1 MLTHLHVKNL
11 AVVEDIEVDFSEGL
25 NIITGETGAGKSV
38 IIGSVNL
45 ALGGKINAGMIRDGA
60 PYALVEIVFSV
71 SEREAEALKQYDI
84 YPEDGQVI
92 ISRKIMNGRSTN
104 RVNGETVT
112 VAMLKKIS
120 GGLIDIH
127 GQHEHQSLLYPEN
140 HLLIVDRFDR
150 DAIYPVKEK
159 VAELYSEYVAVKK
172 EYDTMCVSE
181 EERSRELA
189 FLEFERGEIEEAAVV
204 AGEEEELE
212 ATYRKLKNSGNVLK
226 AVSEAYGYTKEG
238 SYNAGNLIS
247 DALGALNEVAGYDE
261 AVDDYIRSLI
271 DVDNILEDINH
282 ELSSYISRYSFDDEL
297 FEQTE
302 KRLDFI
308 RKLFAKY
315 GGTYE
320 RMEEHYNEVIERY
333 RLLSE
338 YEKNSAILEEKL
350 GSIKEELD
358 AFSKKLTLLRRESAG
373 KLCKLT
379 RDALES
385 LNFLNVNF
393 DIEVNSDR
401 EYSANG
407 TDRAEFLISTNP
419 GEAVRPLADIAS
431 GGELSRIMLAIKSV
445 LADKDSINTLVFDE
459 IDAGIS
465 GRTAQMVSEKLA
477 YISRNHQ
484 VICITHLAQIASMAD
499 AHYLIEKHQTEDGRT
514 KTLISLLDE
523 KKSEGELARILGG
536 AKITDLVITSAA
548 EMKKL
553 AKQWKENL

>member
-338 YEKNSAILEEKL
+338 YEKNSAVLEEKL
-350 GSIKEELD
+350 GGIKEELD
-358 AFSKKLTLLRRESAG
+358 AFYKKLTLLRRESAG

>member
-514 KTLISLLDE
+514 KTIISLLDE
-523 KKSEGELARILGG
+523 KRSEGELARILGG

>member
-60 PYALVEIVFSV
+60 PYALVEIVFLV

-92 ISRKIMNGRSTN
+92 ITRKIMNGRSTN
-104 RVNGETVT
+104 RVNGEIVT

-338 YEKNSAILEEKL
+338 YEKNSAVLEEKL
-350 GSIKEELD
+350 GGIKEELD
-358 AFSKKLTLLRRESAG
+358 AFSEKLTLLRRESAG

>member
-350 GSIKEELD
+350 GGIKEELD

-419 GEAVRPLADIAS
+419 GETVRPLADIAS

>member
-338 YEKNSAILEEKL
+338 YEKNSAILEERL
-350 GSIKEELD
+350 GGIKEELD
-358 AFSKKLTLLRRESAG
+358 AFSRKLTLLRRESAG

>member
-120 GGLIDIH
+120 RGLIDIH

-159 VAELYSEYVAVKK
+159 VAELYSEYVSVKK

-350 GSIKEELD
+350 GGIKEELD

>member
-60 PYALVEIVFSV
+60 PYALVEIVFLV
-71 SEREAEALKQYDI
+71 SEREAEALKQYGI

-350 GSIKEELD
+350 GGIKEELD

-373 KLCKLT
+373 RLCKLT

>member
-350 GSIKEELD
+350 GGIKEELD

-459 IDAGIS
+459 IDVGIS

>member
-477 YISRNHQ
+477 YISRNRQ

>member
-358 AFSKKLTLLRRESAG
+358 AFSRKLTLLRRESAG

>member
-159 VAELYSEYVAVKK
+159 VAELYSEYVSVKK

-350 GSIKEELD
+350 GGIKEELD

-373 KLCKLT
+373 RLCRLT

-477 YISRNHQ
+477 YISRKHQ

>member
-60 PYALVEIVFSV
+60 PYALVEIVFLV
-71 SEREAEALKQYDI
+71 SEREAEALKQYGI

-338 YEKNSAILEEKL
+338 YEKNSAVLEEKL
-350 GSIKEELD
+350 GGIKEELD
-358 AFSKKLTLLRRESAG
+358 AFYKKLTLLRRESAG

>member
-204 AGEEEELE
+204 TGEEEELE

-350 GSIKEELD
+350 GGIKEELD

>member
-350 GSIKEELD
+350 GGIKEELD
-358 AFSKKLTLLRRESAG
+358 AFYKKLTLLRRESAG

-523 KKSEGELARILGG
+523 KRSEGELARILGG

>member
-261 AVDDYIRSLI
+261 VVDDYIRSLI

-350 GSIKEELD
+350 GGIKEELD

>member
-350 GSIKEELD
+350 GGIKEELD

-445 LADKDSINTLVFDE
+445 LADKDSIDTLVFDE

>member
-60 PYALVEIVFSV
+60 PYALVEIVFLV

-338 YEKNSAILEEKL
+338 YEKNSAVLEEKL
-350 GSIKEELD
+350 GGIKEELD

-445 LADKDSINTLVFDE
+445 LADKDSVNTLVFDE

>member
-60 PYALVEIVFSV
+60 PYALVEIVFLV

-127 GQHEHQSLLYPEN
+127 GQHEHQSLLYAEN

-338 YEKNSAILEEKL
+338 YEKNSAVLEEKL
-350 GSIKEELD
+350 GGIKEELD

>member
-11 AVVEDIEVDFSEGL
+11 AGVEDIEVDFSEGL

-282 ELSSYISRYSFDDEL
+282 ELSSYISRYSFDDEI

>member
-150 DAIYPVKEK
+150 DAIYPVKGK
-159 VAELYSEYVAVKK
+159 VAELYSEYVSVKK

-320 RMEEHYNEVIERY
+320 RMEEHYNEVIERC

-350 GSIKEELD
+350 GGIKEELD
-358 AFSKKLTLLRRESAG
+358 AFSKKLTLLRRETAG

>member
-338 YEKNSAILEEKL
+338 YEKNSAILDEKL

-553 AKQWKENL
+553 AKQWKKNL

>member
-60 PYALVEIVFSV
+60 PYALVEIVFLV
-71 SEREAEALKQYDI
+71 SEREAEALKQYGI

-338 YEKNSAILEEKL
+338 YEKNSAVLEEKL
-350 GSIKEELD
+350 GGIKEELD

-514 KTLISLLDE
+514 KTFISLLDE

>member
-120 GGLIDIH
+120 EGLIDIH

-159 VAELYSEYVAVKK
+159 VAELYSEYVSVKK

-350 GSIKEELD
+350 GGIKEELD

>member
-45 ALGGKINAGMIRDGA
+45 ALGGKINVGMIRDGA

-350 GSIKEELD
+350 GGIKEELD

>member
-45 ALGGKINAGMIRDGA
+45 ALGDKINAGMIRDGA

-159 VAELYSEYVAVKK
+159 VAELYSEYVSVKK

-204 AGEEEELE
+204 AGEEEKLE

-350 GSIKEELD
+350 GGIKEELD

>member
-127 GQHEHQSLLYPEN
+127 GQHEHQSLLYSEN

-350 GSIKEELD
+350 GGIKEELD

>member
-159 VAELYSEYVAVKK
+159 VAELYSEYVSVKK

-302 KRLDFI
+302 RRLDFI

>member
-393 DIEVNSDR
+393 DVEVNSDR

-553 AKQWKENL
+553 AKQWKKNL

>member
-159 VAELYSEYVAVKK
+159 VAELYSEYVDVKK

>member
-350 GSIKEELD
+350 GSIKEEFD

>member
-60 PYALVEIVFSV
+60 PYAFVEIVFLV

-159 VAELYSEYVAVKK
+159 VAELYSEYVTVKK

-338 YEKNSAILEEKL
+338 YEKNSAVLEEKL
-350 GSIKEELD
+350 GGIKEELD

>member
-140 HLLIVDRFDR
+140 HHLIVDRFDR

>member
-127 GQHEHQSLLYPEN
+127 GQHEHQSLHYPEN

-247 DALGALNEVAGYDE
+247 DALGALNEVAGYNE

-350 GSIKEELD
+350 GGIKEELD

>member
-350 GSIKEELD
+350 GGIKEELD
-358 AFSKKLTLLRRESAG
+358 AFSKKLTILRRESAG

-477 YISRNHQ
+477 YISRNRQ

>member
-373 KLCKLT
+373 RLCKLT

>member
-477 YISRNHQ
+477 HISRNHQ

>member
-159 VAELYSEYVAVKK
+159 VAELYSEYVSVKK

-238 SYNAGNLIS
+238 CYNAGNLIS

-350 GSIKEELD
+350 GGIKEELD
-358 AFSKKLTLLRRESAG
+358 TFSKKLTLLRRESAG
-373 KLCKLT
+373 RLCKLT

-407 TDRAEFLISTNP
+407 TDRVEFLISTNP

-548 EMKKL
+548 EMKML

>member
-60 PYALVEIVFSV
+60 PYALVEIVFLV

-247 DALGALNEVAGYDE
+247 DALGALNEVAGYNE

-350 GSIKEELD
+350 GGIKEELD